1 MSRKIE
7 DVRSSRR
14 GFVKGAVGVAAAV
27 PVATVLRGRD
37 ALADHHEMP
46 KLAEDDPQAVALSYK
61 HNAADAEGAGEGQ
74 NCAGCQLYT
83 GGDAEW
89 GPCSIF
95 AGKAVSAKGWCA
107 TWVKRA
113 G

>member
-1 MSRKIE
+1 MSKKELDRPT
-7 DVRSSRR
+7 SRR
-14 GFVKGAVGVAAAV
+14 GFVKGALGVVAAV
-27 PVATVLRGRD
+27 PVAAVLRGRD
-37 ALADHHEMP
+37 ALAQSDLP
-46 KLAEDDPQAVALSYK
+46 KLSEDDPQAQALSYV
-61 HNAADAEGAGEGQ
+61 HNAAESEKAGEGQ
-74 NCAGCQLYT
+74 ICGNCQLYS

-95 AGKAVSAKGWCA
+95 AGKAVSKKGWCA

>member
-1 MSRKIE
+1 MSKK
-7 DVRSSRR
+7 VKQVQTSRR
-14 GFVKGAVGVAAAV
+14 GFVKGAMGVAAAV
-27 PVATVLRGRD
+27 PVAAVLRGRD
-37 ALADHHEMP
+37 ALADHHETP
-46 KLAEDDPQAVALSYK
+46 KLSEDDPQAVALSYK
-61 HNAADAEGAGEGQ
+61 HNAADAEAAPEGSVCG
-74 NCAGCQLYT
+74 NCQLYT

-95 AGKAVSAKGWCA
+95 PGKAVSAKGWCA

>member
-1 MSRKIE
+1 MSKKVTDRTT
-7 DVRSSRR
+7 SRR
-14 GFVKGAVGVAAAV
+14 TFVKGALGVVAAV
-27 PVATVLRGRD
+27 PVAAVLRGRD
-37 ALADHHEMP
+37 AFANDLP
-46 KLAEDDPQAVALSYK
+46 KLSEDDPQAQALSYK
-61 HNAADAEGAGEGQ
+61 HNAAEAEAAGEGQ
-74 NCAGCQLYT
+74 NCGNCQLYT

-107 TWVKRA
+107 TWVQRA

>member
-1 MSRKIE
+1 MSKKE
-7 DVRSSRR
+7 LDHPTSRR
-14 GFVKGAVGVAAAV
+14 GFVKGALGVVAAV
-27 PVATVLRGRD
+27 PVAAVLRGRD
-37 ALADHHEMP
+37 AFADDHLP
-46 KLAEDDPQAVALSYK
+46 KLSEDDPQAQALNYV
-61 HNAADAEGAGEGQ
+61 HNAAESEKAGEGQ
-74 NCAGCQLYT
+74 KCANCQLYS

-95 AGKAVSAKGWCA
+95 PGKAVSKNGWCA

>member
-1 MSRKIE
+1 MSKEKLDRAT
-7 DVRSSRR
+7 SRR
-14 GFVKGAVGVAAAV
+14 GFVKGALGVVAAV
-27 PVATVLRGRD
+27 PVAAVLRGRD
-37 ALADHHEMP
+37 AIAQSDLP
-46 KLAEDDPQAVALSYK
+46 KLSEDDPQAAALNYV
-61 HNAADAEGAGEGQ
+61 HNAADSDKAGEGQ
-74 NCAGCQLYT
+74 FCSNCQLYS